1 MIRKVEMRDVSD
13 ITRLAG
19 VLGYP
24 ISESI
29 VKNNMSRILN
39 DEKQEFLVF
48 DNGNQVVGFI
58 EAETYDAVYSK
69 EIMFNVLGLVVDA
82 QEQGQGIGA
91 QLLSALEENAK
102 ARGINVI
109 RLNSGV
115 QRHEAH
121 QFYEHQG
128 YTSNHSQKR
137 FLKVLEN
144 KGYNKQLLVAVTFY
158 VKISGSSFYS

>member
-39 DEKQEFLVF
+39 DKKQEFLVF

-137 FLKVLEN
+137 FLKFL
-144 KGYNKQLLVAVTFY
+144 
-158 VKISGSSFYS
+158 

>member
-1 MIRKVEMRDVSD
+1 MIRKAEMKDYLD
-13 ITRLAG
+13 IARLSG

-82 QEQGQGIGA
+82 QEQGHEIGA

-137 FLKVLEN
+137 FLKVLE
-144 KGYNKQLLVAVTFY
+144 K
-158 VKISGSSFYS
+158 

>member
-1 MIRKVEMRDVSD
+1 MFQTSQDL
-13 ITRLAG
+13 LAYL
-19 VLGYP
+19 V
-24 ISESI
+24 IQSI

-137 FLKVLEN
+137 FLKVLE
-144 KGYNKQLLVAVTFY
+144 K
-158 VKISGSSFYS
+158 

>member
-82 QEQGQGIGA
+82 QEQGHGIGA

-128 YTSNHSQKR
+128 YMSNHSQKR
-137 FLKVLEN
+137 FLKVLE
-144 KGYNKQLLVAVTFY
+144 K
-158 VKISGSSFYS
+158 

>member
-121 QFYEHQG
+121 QFYEHQA

-137 FLKVLEN
+137 FLKVLE
-144 KGYNKQLLVAVTFY
+144 K
-158 VKISGSSFYS
+158 

>member
-58 EAETYDAVYSK
+58 EAETYDTVYSK
-69 EIMFNVLGLVVDA
+69 EIMFNVLGLVVDD

-137 FLKVLEN
+137 FLKVLE
-144 KGYNKQLLVAVTFY
+144 K
-158 VKISGSSFYS
+158 

>member
-48 DNGNQVVGFI
+48 DNGN
-58 EAETYDAVYSK
+58 
-69 EIMFNVLGLVVDA
+69 
-82 QEQGQGIGA
+82 
-91 QLLSALEENAK
+91 
-102 ARGINVI
+102 
-109 RLNSGV
+109 
-115 QRHEAH
+115 
-121 QFYEHQG
+121 
-128 YTSNHSQKR
+128 
-137 FLKVLEN
+137 
-144 KGYNKQLLVAVTFY
+144 
-158 VKISGSSFYS
+158 

>member
-69 EIMFNVLGLVVDA
+69 EIMFNVLGLFVDA

-137 FLKVLEN
+137 FLKVLE
-144 KGYNKQLLVAVTFY
+144 K
-158 VKISGSSFYS
+158 

>member
-121 QFYEHQG
+121 QFYEHL
-128 YTSNHSQKR
+128 SLIH
-137 FLKVLEN
+137 
-144 KGYNKQLLVAVTFY
+144 
-158 VKISGSSFYS
+158 I

>member
-1 MIRKVEMRDVSD
+1 MIREAEMKDYLD
-13 ITRLAG
+13 IARLSG

-137 FLKVLEN
+137 FLKVLE
-144 KGYNKQLLVAVTFY
+144 K
-158 VKISGSSFYS
+158 

>member
-58 EAETYDAVYSK
+58 EAETYDTVYSK

-137 FLKVLEN
+137 FLKVLE
-144 KGYNKQLLVAVTFY
+144 K
-158 VKISGSSFYS
+158 

>member
-58 EAETYDAVYSK
+58 EAETYDTVYSK
-69 EIMFNVLGLVVDA
+69 EIMFNVLGLVVDD

-109 RLNSGV
+109 LLNSGV

-137 FLKVLEN
+137 FLKVLE
-144 KGYNKQLLVAVTFY
+144 T
-158 VKISGSSFYS
+158 

>member
-69 EIMFNVLGLVVDA
+69 EIMFNVLGLIVDA

-137 FLKVLEN
+137 FLKVLE
-144 KGYNKQLLVAVTFY
+144 K
-158 VKISGSSFYS
+158 

>member
-82 QEQGQGIGA
+82 QEQGHGIGA

-137 FLKVLEN
+137 FLKVLE
-144 KGYNKQLLVAVTFY
+144 K
-158 VKISGSSFYS
+158 

>member
-48 DNGNQVVGFI
+48 DNGNQVGGFI

-137 FLKVLEN
+137 FLKVLE
-144 KGYNKQLLVAVTFY
+144 K
-158 VKISGSSFYS
+158 

>member
-137 FLKVLEN
+137 FLNVLE
-144 KGYNKQLLVAVTFY
+144 K
-158 VKISGSSFYS
+158 